1 MNSSLPLLIGD
12 ETSFDDAVIRSPL
25 PVLVDFWA
33 PWCGPCKMLAPLL
46 DQIAQEHS
54 GVLRVAKV
62 NVDEQPALAQRYGI
76 RALPTMLVFS
86 GGKLKE
92 TVVGL
97 TGKKALLV
105 KIGIGAAV

>member
-1 MNSSLPLLIGD
+1 MNPSLPIIVGD
-12 ETSFDDAVIRSPL
+12 ETSFDDAVIGSPL

-54 GVLRVAKV
+54 GSLRVAKV

-92 TVVGL
+92 TITGL
-97 TGKKALLV
+97 AGKKVLLE
-105 KIGIGAAV
+105 KIGIGSPA